1 LAAPTPPL
9 FLNVLKAEMPAN
21 KRATPVSKV
30 AVLPTWVLSFIRHIA
45 HSGLAAL
52 IIGGALVAAA
62 DLPQPLS
69 DSSPAADSLP
79 ANSSPANSPP
89 ANNSPLNRSPVL
101 QTNSKVLP
109 VDSAFA
115 LQSFIEAGTS
125 IVLRWEMPEG
135 YYLYRKSLSVEKPDG
150 TSISLELPEAET
162 FTDEFF
168 GEVAIYRTNLLVRLP
183 FTALDAK
190 PGNTIDLLLTYQGCA
205 EALYCYPPEQ
215 KALSL
220 NLPE

>member
-1 LAAPTPPL
+1 MATG
-9 FLNVLKAEMPAN
+9 E
-21 KRATPVSKV
+21 RATRVSKV
-30 AVLPTWVLSFIRHIA
+30 AVLQNCVVAVVRHVARSGFI
-45 HSGLAAL
+45 
-52 IIGGALVAAA
+52 ALVIGSPLVTAA
-62 DLPQPLS
+62 DLPRPLS
-69 DSSPAADSLP
+69 DSLP
-79 ANSSPANSPP
+79 VEDSSPVAD
-89 ANNSPLNRSPVL
+89 SPLNRSPAL

-135 YYLYRKSLSVEKPDG
+135 YYLYRKSLVVEKADG
-150 TSISLELPEAET
+150 TSVSLELPAAET

-168 GEVAIYRTNLLVRLP
+168 GEVAIYRDNLLIRLP
-183 FTALDAK
+183 FAAVDAK
-190 PGNTIDLLLTYQGCA
+190 PGATIDLLLSYQGCA

-215 KALSL
+215 KALTL

>member
-1 LAAPTPPL
+1 
-9 FLNVLKAEMPAN
+9 MPADN
-21 KRATPVSKV
+21 RATLVSKV
-30 AVLPTWVLSFIRHIA
+30 AVLQSCVAAFVRHVARSGVIA
-45 HSGLAAL
+45 LLISGPPAT
-52 IIGGALVAAA
+52 AA

-69 DSSPAADSLP
+69 DSLPA
-79 ANSSPANSPP
+79 ANSSPLA
-89 ANNSPLNRSPVL
+89 NSPLNQRPAL

-115 LQSFIEAGTS
+115 LQSFIEAGTN

-135 YYLYRKSLSVEKPDG
+135 YYLYRKSLVVEKADG

-168 GEVAIYRTNLLVRLP
+168 GEVAIYRNSLLIRLP
-183 FTALDAK
+183 FATLDAK
-190 PGNTIDLLLTYQGCA
+190 PGTTIDLLLSYQGCA

-215 KALSL
+215 KALTL